1 MKGPKHLKQMKDQKE
16 NNMFKITGSVKKI
29 EVVTPKQAEDFTKEA
44 EAKEEVEVK
53 EEAPKAKKG
62 KKQSK

>member
-1 MKGPKHLKQMKDQKE
+1 
-16 NNMFKITGSVKKI
+16 MFKITGSVKKI
-29 EVVTPKQAEDFTKEA
+29 EVVTPKQAEEFTKEA